1 MVTMVCCQTTKI
13 VFFDRF
19 VYSSVFEV
27 KMSDSDSDSDNLPN
41 DLEEAWQEGCSAII
55 PEKSKVRYEQ
65 TYKIFKK
72 WLEAKKI
79 ALHEKGLLAYFVVR
93 SGQLKSPGSL
103 WAEYS
108 MLKSTIFLYDAI
120 DISKF
125 ASLIAYLKR
134 KNIGYRPKKAKV
146 FTKEDMEKF
155 LNEAPDEQFLVQ
167 KVSLDDD

>member
-1 MVTMVCCQTTKI
+1 MVCCQTTKI

-19 VYSSVFEV
+19 VFEV
-27 KMSDSDSDSDNLPN
+27 KMGDSDSDNLPN

-65 TYKIFKK
+65 TYKVFKK

-79 ALHEKGLLAYFVVR
+79 ALYEKGLL
-93 SGQLKSPGSL
+93 
-103 WAEYS
+103 
-108 MLKSTIFLYDAI
+108 TIFLYDAI

-134 KNIGYRPKKAKV
+134 KNIGYRPKQARV

-155 LNEAPDEQFLVQ
+155 LNEAPDEQFLIQ
-167 KVSLDDD
+167 KVCLDDD